1 MIQLSKLIKMIR
13 SPNNKNAGVFLY
25 KDDVNL
31 DMHFLLS
38 CSAARSQFE
47 SPLKDL
53 SIKLYIALDES
64 SSVYRF
70 YGGSDSQLK
79 LDLVTLKII
88 PKTPEELY
96 FEKY

>member
-1 MIQLSKLIKMIR
+1 MIQRSKFIKMIR
-13 SPNNKNAGVFLY
+13 SPNNKNAGVFIY

-47 SPLKDL
+47 SPLKFL
-53 SIKLYIALDES
+53 SIELYMAVDETS
-64 SSVYRF
+64 NVYRF

-79 LDLVTLKII
+79 LDLVSLKII
-88 PKTPEELY
+88 PKTPEE
-96 FEKY
+96 

>member
-1 MIQLSKLIKMIR
+1 MNR

-25 KDDVNL
+25 KDDLNL
-31 DMHFLLS
+31 DMHFLLL

-47 SPLKDL
+47 SPLKNL
-53 SIKLYIALDES
+53 AIELYMAIDEI

-70 YGGSDSQLK
+70 YGGSDSLLK

-88 PKTPEELY
+88 PKTAKE
-96 FEKY
+96 